1 MRTLVWF
8 RGKDLRVADHAPL
21 REAAA
26 SGEVIP
32 LFVLDPYFFAPTRAR
47 ELPHRMQFLLESL
60 SALQAEIEA
69 RGSRLL
75 TVEGNSAEVVPRLAK
90 KWRVDRVAG
99 HRWTEPFARERDRRV
114 RERLAAHSI
123 PFALHEG
130 ETLVPPGT
138 LRTGE
143 GRPYTVFTPF
153 ARAFAKIAAIERPLA
168 APRALPPLPAGL
180 AGEIVP
186 VPTCE
191 SLGITPNPR
200 LLRGGERAAGDRL
213 RAFLDGPA
221 RAYDRQRDRLDLAGT
236 SRLSADLKF
245 GTLSARTA
253 WTAVDD
259 AVGRSPAGRAF
270 LNELVWREFTHST
283 LWDRPELLS
292 RPFREDFAGFPWHD
306 DEGQWAAWARGETGY
321 PVVDAAARQLLGEGF
336 VHNRARMIAASFLTK
351 HLFVDYRRGEAHYM
365 RYLTDGDWA
374 QNNAGW
380 QWSAGCGADAQPYF
394 RIFNPVLQGERWDPE
409 GGYVRRWVPELARVP
424 AKYIHRPWEAPDE
437 VLRTAGVVLGG
448 TYPRP
453 VVDHQWARGRFL
465 AVAREHLSGVR
476 ESLPVTRGRR
486 RRTA

>member
-32 LFVLDPYFFAPTRAR
+32 LFVLDPYFFAPARAR

-60 SALQAEIEA
+60 RALEA
-69 RGSRLL
+69 DLEVRGSRLL
-75 TVEGNSAEVVPRLAK
+75 AVEGKSVEIVPRLARR
-90 KWRVDRVAG
+90 WRVDRVVAY
-99 HRWTEPFARERDRRV
+99 RWTEPFARERDGRV
-114 RERLAAHSI
+114 GERLAAAKV

-138 LRTGE
+138 LRTGA

-153 ARAFAKIAAIERPLA
+153 ARAFAEAAAIERPLA

-180 AGEIVP
+180 RAEIAP
-186 VPTCE
+186 LPTCE

-200 LLRGGERAAGDRL
+200 LLRGGERAARERL
-213 RAFLDGPA
+213 RRFLDGPA
-221 RAYDRQRDRLDLAGT
+221 GAYHLHRDRLDLAGT

-245 GTLSARTA
+245 GTLSARA
-253 WTAVDD
+253 VWTAVEDE
-259 AVGRSPAGRAF
+259 VGRSPAGRAF
-270 LNELVWREFTHST
+270 LNELIWREFTHST

-292 RPFREDFAGFPWHD
+292 RPFRQDFAGFPWQD
-306 DEGQWAAWARGETGY
+306 DEGGWTAWTRGETGY

-351 HLFVDYRRGEAHYM
+351 HLLIDYRRGEAHYM
-365 RYLTDGDWA
+365 KYLTDGDWA

-394 RIFNPVLQGERWDPE
+394 RVFNPTLQGEKWDPD
-409 GGYVRRWVPELARVP
+409 GDYVRRWVPELARVP
-424 AKYIHRPWEAPDE
+424 ARYLHRPWEAPEE
-437 VLRTAGVVLGG
+437 VLRAAGVVLGR
-448 TYPRP
+448 TYPGP
-453 VVDHQWARGRFL
+453 VVDHPWARGRFL
-465 AVAREHLSGVR
+465 AVARDHLSRARNRVKSR
-476 ESLPVTRGRR
+476 
-486 RRTA
+486 